1 MTRDMEYKIDEH
13 TLSFEWSGS
22 GSIDPWSGA
31 YAREIGVSQWG
42 TSDIGNFVLVD
53 GDGVYRLRS
62 SLVRFNDFWEKSD
75 KTWET
80 ALKWVEDNKER
91 YFGSLEEIKKDL
103 DERKKKQDEYN
114 AMTPEEKEQY
124 IKEWRARRDENIRKW
139 NEKHKK

>member
-1 MTRDMEYKIDEH
+1 MEYKIGEH
-13 TLSFEWSGS
+13 TLNFEWSGS

-31 YAREIGVSQWG
+31 YAREIGVTQWG

-103 DERKKKQDEYN
+103 DERKRKEDEYN
-114 AMTPEEKEQY
+114 AMTKEEKE
-124 IKEWRARRDENIRKW
+124 EHMRKW
-139 NEKHKK
+139 REERKKRLDKIMEEKQGK